1 MCGEERGTGLGTYSA
16 RLMVKAQ
23 GGDIRMST
31 SDEDNET
38 VVAVLLP
45 VPEGQ

>member
-1 MCGEERGTGLGTYSA
+1 VCGREHGTGLGTNSA
-16 RLMVKAQ
+16 RLMVKSQ

-38 VVAVLLP
+38 VVTVLLP